1 MRIAVAQFAA
11 GMDTPANLEKTPAPA
26 GRGAEAGAGVA
37 FFPEGAMCDWG
48 KSTDEL
54 HGRAEPLDGRF
65 VHALSELAAR
75 SSLTLVAGMFE
86 SIPGDRLI
94 YNSAVVVDPG
104 KGVIGAYRKHHLF
117 DAFGEIESERFRAGR
132 EDPLLVEIDGFV
144 VAEGHFLGICIPCFI
159 VHAAGGGPGGGSW
172 PGPPVGGAAYGGH
185 LRRLACG
192 RGQG

>member
-11 GMDTPANLEKTPAPA
+11 GMDKPANLEKITALA
-26 GRGAEAGAGVA
+26 GRAAEAGARVA
-37 FFPEGAMCDWG
+37 VFPEGAMCDFG

-54 HGRAEPLDGRF
+54 HGQAEPLDGRF

-86 SIPGDRLI
+86 STPGDRLI
-94 YNSAVVVDPG
+94 YNSAVVVAAG
-104 KGVIGAYRKHHLF
+104 KGPTRAYRKHHLF

-144 VAEGHFLGICIPCFI
+144 VAVGIFFHNPF
-159 VHAAGGGPGGGSW
+159 AGLLRHPGGGGARGVRA
-172 PGPPVGGAAYGGH
+172 PAPLGGRPPQAGAP
-185 LRRLACG
+185 RRPP
-192 RGQG
+192 RP

>member
-11 GMDTPANLEKTPAPA
+11 GMDKPANLEKIPALW
-26 GRGAEAGAGVA
+26 GRAAEAGAGVA
-37 FFPEGAMCDWG
+37 VFPEGAMCDFG
-48 KSTDEL
+48 KGTDDL
-54 HGRAEPLDGRF
+54 QAQPEPLDGRF

-144 VAEGHFLGICIPCFI
+144 VAGGICLHIPLSSLI
-159 VHAAGGGPGGGSW
+159 QNTADGAGRVRPAPAPPLGAPPAGEAPSAPPRARAAG
-172 PGPPVGGAAYGGH
+172 
-185 LRRLACG
+185 
-192 RGQG
+192 

>member
-11 GMDTPANLEKTPAPA
+11 GMDKPANLEKITALA
-26 GRGAEAGAGVA
+26 GRAAEAGARVA
-37 FFPEGAMCDWG
+37 VFPEGAMCDFG
-48 KSTDEL
+48 KTTDEL
-54 HGRAEPLDGRF
+54 HGQAEPLDGRF

-117 DAFGEIESERFRAGR
+117 DAFGEIESTRFRAGR
-132 EDPLLVEIDGFV
+132 EDPLLVEIDGLA
-144 VAEGHFLGICIPCFI
+144 VA
-159 VHAAGGGPGGGSW
+159 
-172 PGPPVGGAAYGGH
+172 VGTRLQVPYPRQDVQPHQCDSAH
-185 LRRLACG
+185 LA
-192 RGQG
+192 Q